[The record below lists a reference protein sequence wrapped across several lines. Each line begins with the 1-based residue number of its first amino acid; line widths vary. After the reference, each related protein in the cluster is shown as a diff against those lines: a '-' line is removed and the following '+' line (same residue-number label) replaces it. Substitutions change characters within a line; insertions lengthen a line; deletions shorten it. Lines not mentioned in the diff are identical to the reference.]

1 MISGATE
8 QELEI
13 ANARAELLL
22 EIKDKDKEIERLNK
36 ELEEYKKDFKE
47 ANDLALKLITNN
59 REYVCKSIKDTID
72 ILIEKLQQKENIIK
86 EVREYITSYES
97 IETIQQFDHNKN
109 NKDLDYSTIDEMT
122 RRYMMVH
129 DKILKILDKENI

>member
-1 MISGATE
+1 M
-8 QELEI
+8 
-13 ANARAELLL
+13 ND
-22 EIKDKDKEIERLNK
+22 IKQ
-36 ELEEYKKDFKE
+36 F
-47 ANDLALKLITNN
+47 
-59 REYVCKSIKDTID
+59 KSILKQGISRNTDV
-72 ILIEKLQQKENIIK
+72 LLGCEFLEKLLNIINDYENTKNQLQQKENIIK

-129 DKILKILDKENI
+129 DKILEILDKEVN

>member
-1 MISGATE
+1 MEGYLSLIKE
-8 QELEI
+8 Q
-13 ANARAELLL
+13 R
-22 EIKDKDKEIERLNK
+22 
-36 ELEEYKKDFKE
+36 EENE
-47 ANDLALKLITNN
+47 QLKNQ
-59 REYVCKSIKDTID
+59 
-72 ILIEKLQQKENIIK
+72 LQQKENIIK

-129 DKILKILDKENI
+129 DKILKILDKEVN